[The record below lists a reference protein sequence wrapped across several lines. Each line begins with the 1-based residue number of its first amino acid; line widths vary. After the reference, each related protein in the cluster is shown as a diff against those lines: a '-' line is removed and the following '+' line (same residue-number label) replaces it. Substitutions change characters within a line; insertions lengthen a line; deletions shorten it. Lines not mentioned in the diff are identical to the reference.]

1 MSLNISLTIEI
12 INITKNKLFN
22 TNQILIIILRWTY
35 TSLSVIAL
43 LRTSKQVI
51 QTRTGLS
58 DW

>member
-1 MSLNISLTIEI
+1 MSLNISLTIDNQHYKI
-12 INITKNKLFN
+12 RLSN